1 MGFMD
6 LKKEIALFLCVI
18 FFEKDRIVIIFDHI
32 AYGLLGMPIFRSTL
46 KKILNDF
53 CPLEHS

>member
-1 MGFMD
+1 MD

-18 FFEKDRIVIIFDHI
+18 FLEKYRIVIIFDHI
-32 AYGLLGMPIFRSTL
+32 AWGLLGIPIFRITI
-46 KKILNDF
+46 KKINDF